1 MKNSNY
7 SFSTRKI
14 QMRIKAIYLI
24 IIFLI
29 FSSAIIAQEVKHPP
43 GDYINVNGK
52 KFWYE
57 IEGKGEPILLI
68 PGGPGNSHTYF
79 HPWFSVLAKKFK
91 VVYFDA
97 FGRGKSERAKFLE
110 QYSFKGDVEDIDGLR
125 KALGF
130 EKWNVLGHSYGGMV
144 AQQYALDYPNSVN
157 KLILISTFYSGE
169 MWQENDN
176 SSNYEIRNQYPE
188 VWEKV
193 EKLRNEGKSSSSN
206 DHIKAYSVPSGLL
219 YFYDASNAYKVTRDS
234 LIMNT
239 DVYYQIAG
247 KDADFLIS
255 GDIGP
260 LDFREKLKNLKI
272 PVLILEGRFDRI
284 SIPRFS
290 IKYKDYIPQAEFVM
304 FERSGHD
311 PFIEEP
317 EKTFKI
323 FTEFLQR

>member
-1 MKNSNY
+1 MKD
-7 SFSTRKI
+7 
-14 QMRIKAIYLI
+14 RIKYLI
-24 IIFLI
+24 IIILF
-29 FSSAIIAQEVKHPP
+29 FSSIVLPQNVEHPA
-43 GDYINVNGK
+43 GDYAVVNGRK
-52 KFWYE
+52 LWYE

-79 HPWFSVLAKKFK
+79 HPWFSELAKDYK
-91 VVYFDA
+91 VIYFDA
-97 FGRGKSERAKFLE
+97 YGRGKSDRAKSSD
-110 QYSFKGDVEDIDGLR
+110 QYSFKEDVDDIEGLR
-125 KALGF
+125 KALGLDR
-130 EKWNVLGHSYGGMV
+130 WDILGHSYGGLV

-176 SSNYEIRNQYPE
+176 SSNHEIRNQYPE

-193 EKLRNEGKSSSSN
+193 MKLRNIGEPSSSRE
-206 DHIKAYSVPSGLL
+206 HINTYSVPSGLL
-219 YFYDASNAYKVTRDS
+219 YFYDASNAYKVRSDS

-260 LDFREKLKNLKI
+260 LDFREKLKNLNMPI
-272 PVLILEGRFDRI
+272 LILEGRFDRI

-290 IKYKDYIPQAEFVM
+290 IKYKDYAPQAEFVM
-304 FERSGHD
+304 FEKSGHE
-311 PFIEEP
+311 PFVEEP
-317 EKTFKI
+317 EKTFKVI
-323 FTEFLQR
+323 TDFLKK

>member
-1 MKNSNY
+1 MKNKIKLLCTIFII
-7 SFSTRKI
+7 FST
-14 QMRIKAIYLI
+14 L
-24 IIFLI
+24 
-29 FSSAIIAQEVKHPP
+29 IIAQEIKHPP
-43 GDYINVNGK
+43 GNYAIVNGHK
-52 KFWYE
+52 LWYE

-79 HPWFSVLAKKFK
+79 HPWFSELAKNFQ
-91 VVYFDA
+91 VIYFDA
-97 FGRGKSERAKFLE
+97 YGRGKSERAKSPDE
-110 QYSFKGDVEDIDGLR
+110 YSFKGDVEDIEGLR

-130 EKWNVLGHSYGGMV
+130 EKWDILGHSYGGMV

-176 SSNYEIRNQYPE
+176 SCNYEIRNQYPE

-193 EKLRNEGKSSSSN
+193 MKLRNEGKSSSSK
-206 DHIKAYSVPSGLL
+206 DCIKAYTFPAGLL
-219 YFYDASNAYKVTRDS
+219 YYYDASNAYKSSKDS

-260 LDFREKLKNLKI
+260 LDFRAKLKDLKM
-272 PVLILEGRFDRI
+272 PLLILEGRFDRI

-290 IKYKDYIPQAEFVM
+290 IKYKEYAPQAEFVM
-304 FERSGHD
+304 FEKSGHES
-311 PFIEEP
+311 FIEQP
-317 EKTFKI
+317 EETFKVI
-323 FTEFLQR
+323 TDFLRK